1 MKHANS
7 RLPRILL
14 SAALL
19 AALGGAVSAQAVGI
33 QVGSSGATYGS
44 SAYGGHLG
52 AYKAPWKGKV
62 VKAGS
67 PSGFGKPSGYGK
79 LGGYGKSSGYGKLG
93 GYGKS
98 SGYGKFVNHCP
109 PPAPAR
115 VWVAGCWRVERERV
129 WVAGAPQQ
137 VWVQPVYATKCN
149 AYGATYQVLVTPGH
163 YAMVP
168 GPGCWT
174 VQPKKV
180 WVPGHWVWS

>member
-7 RLPRILL
+7 RLPRVLL
-14 SAALL
+14 GAALI

-33 QVGSSGATYGS
+33 KVGSGGATYGGP
-44 SAYGGHLG
+44 AYGGHLG
-52 AYKAPWKGKV
+52 GYKAPWKGKV
-62 VKAGS
+62 VKAG
-67 PSGFGKPSGYGK
+67 PWA
-79 LGGYGKSSGYGKLG
+79 
-93 GYGKS
+93 
-98 SGYGKFVNHCP
+98 GYGKFVNHCP

-115 VWVAGCWRVERERV
+115 VWVAGCWKVERERV
-129 WVAGAPQQ
+129 WVAGAPQK

-149 AYGATYQVLVTPGH
+149 AYGATFQVLVTPGH

-180 WVPGHWVWS
+180 WAPGHWVWK